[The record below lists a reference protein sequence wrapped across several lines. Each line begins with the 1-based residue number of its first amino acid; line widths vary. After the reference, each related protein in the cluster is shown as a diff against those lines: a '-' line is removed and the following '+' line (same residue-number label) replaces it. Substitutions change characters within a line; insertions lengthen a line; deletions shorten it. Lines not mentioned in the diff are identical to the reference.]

1 MFWYINCRKFTK
13 YLHGTWSLLNIRMIF
28 GIKEQSIILTHT
40 MYCWLLLQIYP
51 SDLWL
56 LLCSRVTFLITIKEQ
71 TEMTWTLSP
80 THPLDAAE
88 KKTFLMI
95 CGLIAGSKYEIVNT
109 SGLNACLYCSH
120 ISQRLFLL
128 ISDACPAELR
138 KVCRLWVI
146 YFIE

>member
-13 YLHGTWSLLNIRMIF
+13 YIHGTWSLLNIQMIF

-40 MYCWLLLQIYP
+40 MYCWLLLQIYL

-56 LLCSRVTFLITIKEQ
+56 LQGHVSHNDQRTDWNDLNTESNSSIRYCWKNNDIWFNCRMKIWNCEYIWFEFLLI
-71 TEMTWTLSP
+71 
-80 THPLDAAE
+80 
-88 KKTFLMI
+88 FL
-95 CGLIAGSKYEIVNT
+95 
-109 SGLNACLYCSH
+109 SH
-120 ISQRLFLL
+120 IFQRLFLL